1 MLKMPPPSPLFLS
14 CGLSRCKWPLSET
27 EEGLWLSSQAPQICI
42 WLPCSLFHVGVH
54 LREVVLHDVVGGA
67 VGNGAEAERR
77 LHGAGVGQTA
87 ILESDQVGKLLS
99 ATKGGLPFTEEILAL
114 GEKLAW

>member
-1 MLKMPPPSPLFLS
+1 MLRVPPLSPLSLMWFVSLQMATFRDGGGVVVFLT
-14 CGLSRCKWPLSET
+14 R
-27 EEGLWLSSQAPQICI
+27 SSDI